1 MMAEANGDPVPEAA
15 PKSILVVED
24 DVLIRLSIA
33 DDLGGAGYQII
44 QAANADEALK
54 VLSSTIAV
62 HLVVTDISMPGSLDG
77 LALAAQV
84 RARWPALKIVVLS
97 ADLPAWRPANLA
109 DLYLSKPYDVST
121 ILSIVQQ
128 LLSV

>member
-1 MMAEANGDPVPEAA
+1 MAKASGEPVPEAV
-15 PKSILVVED
+15 PKTILIVED

-33 DDLGGAGYQII
+33 DDLAGAGYHVV

-54 VLSSTIAV
+54 VLNSTIAID
-62 HLVVTDISMPGSLDG
+62 LIMTDIRMSGPLDG
-77 LALAAQV
+77 LALAGQV
-84 RARWPALKIVVLS
+84 RAHWPALKIVVLS
-97 ADLPAWRPANLA
+97 GDLPTVRPGNLA

-121 ILSIVQQ
+121 ILSVMKH